1 MKKAETFEPRWFVLL
16 LLALFL
22 LSAAWLRL
30 YHLGFYSLWHDE
42 SFTWF
47 FTRFPWSQMLAA
59 LRADGVHPPIYY
71 LLEKILSGIL
81 GSNEGGL
88 RTFSVAVDLVSILLA
103 IWLGWLCNGP
113 LGGLVSGWFWA
124 FNPFTLW
131 YAQEARPYAFATMLS
146 LAALILFRKMKTNP
160 SRSTMLITVL
170 VLALGLLTHFF
181 FFLVIGA
188 LILLALLQIR
198 QSPAHFR
205 NWTVLCLVAMIPL
218 LLWVVWFFMQPKP
231 MFSIG
236 WITVPILADLPLTV
250 WNFLSGYAGL
260 FSLPSTLFGV
270 ITGLLLIVGLVAG
283 ESAKDNRQLFLAGI
297 ILPLFLTW
305 LVSLRRPVYM
315 DRYYIILLPFLI
327 PSLACGGEQALR
339 VITGFRPAFLAWAVV
354 VCILLGSGLFNA
366 WRVHSDIKYA
376 REDWQGLATYLYQ
389 ESPARSPF
397 WFLHSEMIV
406 PFEYYY
412 REPYRLLAVGS
423 PPACTEPC
431 WWIYRQPYTPTHAFT
446 QSITIAER
454 PWKPELPPLC
464 QLLKRWD
471 SPTGIVA
478 LKIVCR

>member
-1 MKKAETFEPRWFVLL
+1 MGWLFQATACSLALQGILTGNFVLADLFDAGFLILFLATLPAIFRRLPPIYAIYQAASWLLYLSRVSHMQPLLSTARYVLALFPAFIIFADLGSESMGQPGFPVYILDWAATALRSVCNMGLGGVKKAETFQPRWFVLL

-47 FTRFPWSQMLAA
+47 FTRFPWSQMFAA

-88 RTFSVAVDLVSILLA
+88 RIFSVAVDLVSVLLA

-124 FNPFTLW
+124 FNPFTVW
-131 YAQEARPYAFATMLS
+131 YAQEARSYAFATMLS
-146 LAALILFRKMKTNP
+146 LAALVLFHKMKTNP
-160 SRSTMLITVL
+160 SRSTMLITVF

-181 FFLVIGA
+181 FFLVVGA

-205 NWTVLCLVAMIPL
+205 NWTVLCLVVMIPL
-218 LLWVVWFFMQPKP
+218 LLWMVWFFMQPKP

-260 FSLPSTLFGV
+260 FSVPSTLFGV

-283 ESAKDNRQLFLAGI
+283 ESAKDNRQLSWPG
-297 ILPLFLTW
+297 
-305 LVSLRRPVYM
+305 S
-315 DRYYIILLPFLI
+315 
-327 PSLACGGEQALR
+327 S
-339 VITGFRPAFLAWAVV
+339 FRSF
-354 VCILLGSGLFNA
+354 
-366 WRVHSDIKYA
+366 
-376 REDWQGLATYLYQ
+376 
-389 ESPARSPF
+389 
-397 WFLHSEMIV
+397 
-406 PFEYYY
+406 
-412 REPYRLLAVGS
+412 
-423 PPACTEPC
+423 
-431 WWIYRQPYTPTHAFT
+431 
-446 QSITIAER
+446 
-454 PWKPELPPLC
+454 
-464 QLLKRWD
+464 
-471 SPTGIVA
+471 
-478 LKIVCR
+478 